1 MRLLLIED
9 DKDLVSSLKCA
20 LEKED
25 YAVDDVSDG
34 IVADRLLRTEN
45 FDLIVLDL
53 SLPRRSGLEILRRFR
68 NRGNQTPILI
78 LSAHTELDDRVEG
91 LDLGADDYLNKPFE
105 LSELEARLRALLRR
119 SQGNSAP
126 VTKLGQLE
134 YDSTSRRIFISNQ
147 ELTLPRRELCLF
159 EILLNKQDRVVSK
172 ESIMDQLY
180 NLDEIVGLN
189 AVEIYIHRLRKK
201 LTNTGINI
209 RTVRGLGYLLEY
221 SE

>member
-9 DKDLVSSLKCA
+9 DKDLVSSLKRA

-25 YAVDDVSDG
+25 YAVDYVSDG
-34 IVADRLLRTEN
+34 IVADRLLRTEK

-68 NRGNQTPILI
+68 SRGNQTPILI
-78 LSAHTELDDRVEG
+78 LSAHTELDDRIEG

-126 VTKLGQLE
+126 VTKLGKLE
-134 YDSTSRRIFISNQ
+134 YDSNSRRIFISNQ

-201 LTNTGINI
+201 LADTGINI

-221 SE
+221 SD

>member
-1 MRLLLIED
+1 MRLLLVED
-9 DKDLVSSLKCA
+9 DKDLVSSLKLA

-25 YAVDDVSDG
+25 YAVDYVSDG
-34 IVADRLLRTEN
+34 IVADRLLRTES

-53 SLPRRSGLEILRRFR
+53 SLPRRSGLEILRRLR
-68 NRGNQTPILI
+68 NRGNQTPVLI
-78 LSAHTELDDRVEG
+78 LSAHTELDDRIEG

-105 LSELEARLRALLRR
+105 LSELEARIRALLRR
-119 SQGNSAP
+119 SQGNTAP
-126 VTKLGQLE
+126 VISLGKLE
-134 YDSTSRRIFISNQ
+134 YDSNSRRIFISNQ
-147 ELTLPRRELCLF
+147 ELVLRRRELCLF

-189 AVEIYIHRLRKK
+189 AVEIYVHRLRKK